1 MASETT
7 TGSNIDIVREYTE
20 RVFNQHSPDLAA
32 KYLAPGVTW
41 HGQTLG
47 TIKGV
52 DNVSRM
58 LRGFIGALPDLHAAE
73 QNIVAAG
80 DTVAVRY
87 VIEAT
92 QEGNLL
98 GIAPTGRRVRWTPS
112 HLPPCRRDDRG
123 GVGRR
128 RRDGHPASTRRLHP
142 ALAYLTPRLR
152 PEAQPGTADTKPTSA
167 TNCTCPH
174 GGLTAKGGHGHD
186 RR

>member
-47 TIKGV
+47 TIKGA
-52 DNVSRM
+52 DNVTGM

-73 QNIVAAG
+73 QDIVAAG
-80 DTVAVRY
+80 DTVSVRY

-92 QEGNLL
+92 HEGNLL
-98 GIAPTGRRVRWTPS
+98 GLAPTGRRARWDAVDIYRLAGGMIVEEWAADDATAILYQVGAYTPPWLAAS
-112 HLPPCRRDDRG
+112 RPTDADRAG
-123 GVGRR
+123 
-128 RRDGHPASTRRLHP
+128 
-142 ALAYLTPRLR
+142 
-152 PEAQPGTADTKPTSA
+152 
-167 TNCTCPH
+167 
-174 GGLTAKGGHGHD
+174 
-186 RR
+186 